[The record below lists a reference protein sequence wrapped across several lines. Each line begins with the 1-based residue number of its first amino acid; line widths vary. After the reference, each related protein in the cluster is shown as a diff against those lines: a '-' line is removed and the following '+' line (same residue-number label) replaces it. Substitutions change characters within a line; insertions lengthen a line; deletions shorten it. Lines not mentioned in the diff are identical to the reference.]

1 PTDPKADVFTA
12 GVILWELCAKQ
23 RLFSSKI
30 EAAVVQKVLTAPI
43 APLGTMAGVDATVA
57 IDQAV
62 QHALERDPSAR
73 AASLD
78 ELTDALDASGELA
91 THEEV
96 AAVVEKLAGKSI
108 ATRKNE
114 LSSLDGPSPSER
126 PPAPKAPVRKA
137 TLQGVA
143 AILDDATEVESPKA
157 PSAQEH
163 APASV
168 AKPPP
173 PPAAASAR
181 APLVT
186 LDDSWVSS
194 TGDTAVSADT
204 AAAAAIAA
212 APKAPAPPP
221 PPRRNAA
228 TIVGMAPFTDSA
240 PHSPPPAPPPP
251 KKEISAKPPTAVQKS
266 LAEKLADRPA
276 PPPKRAN
283 ATLLLG
289 SVGEP
294 AEAKPAPSPE
304 PAKAEP
310 KPEPPKADEPKAALR
325 SEAPAPTKVEGHTP
339 SPLSLTPS
347 SLGRA
352 ASALE
357 GVQPGATLGRY
368 EILMPIARGGMASVW
383 AGRMQGTRGFSR
395 IVAIKTMLPDISDD
409 PDFQTMFLDEAR
421 VAARIKHPNVVQ
433 IIDLGEQDDV
443 IYLVMDW
450 VEGDTLGAL
459 QKAAKPLGG
468 IPLPIV
474 LRIAQQALAGLHA
487 AHELRDDAGTL
498 IDLVHRDVSPGNV
511 LISMQGFVKIVDF
524 GIAKSKARM
533 HVTRAGGVVK
543 GKTPYLS
550 PEQLGQLPIDRRSD
564 IFSFGCL
571 LYVLTTGL
579 HPFRGESEVKT
590 VENIALKSPMPPRE
604 LNPDIP
610 VELDKLILKTLEKDP
625 AKRYATAV
633 ELQKAIVQIGATLE
647 PTTDEDVSEFVK
659 RALSDAQEKR
669 SQDLKAAIAGLEES
683 LSKPSRNIVAALGE
697 ATPSPLSPKTPA
709 PVSPKRELA
718 AEPAKAEAD
727 VDVDASAPAEESAAS
742 DVAAAPSVAE
752 APPTSDAATEDG
764 FGDDDIGLPPRRP
777 NLKYIVGAA
786 LGACVIL
793 GGIAVAMRGGR
804 HRGRGAHRDRRSR
817 RAVDSAARA
826 ERRGA
831 LDRHR
836 GTCARPSAER
846 RRDGRADAHRERRA
860 CCRGAER
867 GACRGADRGAEVEVV
882 HAVEGERAQVVLAQG
897 GRRGE
902 AEVIAAAE
910 AEEVQSVRD
919 LSSRRA
925 VGGGATGDPQ
935 DREGRGSCEIRLGSG
950 CCWRRCP
957 SPCWRRRP
965 RTRKAGERAA
975 RSPARSPSS
984 RRRTT
989 RTTPS
994 ATPKRSS
1001 SSSSRTRPWR
1011 ARTPTSTSRAAW
1023 RSSAT
1028 HARRT
1033 SSSRRCSTRPTR
1045 APPRSRSTRRRVT
1058 PRASSATRSATS
1070 SRS

>member
-1 PTDPKADVFTA
+1 MGTERPAAASTRLGKYELLKEQAGSGVASSWVGRGADGKLVDILRVHRHVIKKTELVEALVGEATRAQALRTPNVAHVVDVGVNDGEVFIVLDHQEGELLSALVTQSGAAGLPRPVALRIARDALAGIAAGHELAEPMMHGEFGPHQIRVGTDGVARVHGFGVASALARMGNHGVKNHDRLAYAAPERVKSMSAASASTPSDAKADVFTA
-12 GVILWELCAKQ
+12 GVIVWELVAKQ
-23 RLFSSKI
+23 RLFASKI
-30 EAAVVQKVLTAPI
+30 EAAIVQKVLTAPI
-43 APLGTMAGVDATVA
+43 AALGTMAGVDATVA

-62 QHALERDPSAR
+62 QHALERDPNAR

-96 AAVVEKLAGKSI
+96 AAVVAKLAGKSI
-108 ATRKNE
+108 AARKNE

-137 TLQGVA
+137 TLQGVSA
-143 AILDDATEVESPKA
+143 MLDDATEADSPKP
-157 PSAQEH
+157 PSAQEK
-163 APASV
+163 APASA
-168 AKPPP
+168 AKPPA
-173 PPAAASAR
+173 PPAASVR

-204 AAAAAIAA
+204 AAAAAAAA

-228 TIVGMAPFTDSA
+228 TIVGMAPFADAA
-240 PHSPPPAPPPP
+240 PQAPPPAPPPP
-251 KKEISAKPPTAVQKS
+251 KKEMPSRTPTAAQKS

-289 SVGEP
+289 SVGEL

-304 PAKAEP
+304 PAKVEP
-310 KPEPPKADEPKAALR
+310 KPEPPKADEPKPALR

-524 GIAKSKARM
+524 GIARSKARM

-564 IFSFGCL
+564 IFS
-571 LYVLTTGL
+571 
-579 HPFRGESEVKT
+579 
-590 VENIALKSPMPPRE
+590 
-604 LNPDIP
+604 
-610 VELDKLILKTLEKDP
+610 
-625 AKRYATAV
+625 
-633 ELQKAIVQIGATLE
+633 
-647 PTTDEDVSEFVK
+647 
-659 RALSDAQEKR
+659 
-669 SQDLKAAIAGLEES
+669 
-683 LSKPSRNIVAALGE
+683 
-697 ATPSPLSPKTPA
+697 
-709 PVSPKRELA
+709 
-718 AEPAKAEAD
+718 
-727 VDVDASAPAEESAAS
+727 
-742 DVAAAPSVAE
+742 
-752 APPTSDAATEDG
+752 
-764 FGDDDIGLPPRRP
+764 
-777 NLKYIVGAA
+777 
-786 LGACVIL
+786 
-793 GGIAVAMRGGR
+793 
-804 HRGRGAHRDRRSR
+804 
-817 RAVDSAARA
+817 
-826 ERRGA
+826 
-831 LDRHR
+831 
-836 GTCARPSAER
+836 
-846 RRDGRADAHRERRA
+846 
-860 CCRGAER
+860 
-867 GACRGADRGAEVEVV
+867 
-882 HAVEGERAQVVLAQG
+882 
-897 GRRGE
+897 
-902 AEVIAAAE
+902 
-910 AEEVQSVRD
+910 
-919 LSSRRA
+919 
-925 VGGGATGDPQ
+925 
-935 DREGRGSCEIRLGSG
+935 
-950 CCWRRCP
+950 
-957 SPCWRRRP
+957 
-965 RTRKAGERAA
+965 
-975 RSPARSPSS
+975 
-984 RRRTT
+984 
-989 RTTPS
+989 
-994 ATPKRSS
+994 
-1001 SSSSRTRPWR
+1001 
-1011 ARTPTSTSRAAW
+1011 
-1023 RSSAT
+1023 SSAV
-1028 HARRT
+1028 
-1033 SSSRRCSTRPTR
+1033 SSTC
-1045 APPRSRSTRRRVT
+1045 
-1058 PRASSATRSATS
+1058 
-1070 SRS
+1070 